1 MIQRKDSIVFSP
13 GRIGNI
19 ELKNR
24 LVRSATFD
32 NAATAE
38 GRVTERMIEIY
49 RTLAK
54 GGVGLIITG
63 IVGVYKKA
71 MAPHLILGNYDD
83 SFLPELEKGKC

>member
-24 LVRSATFD
+24 LVRSATYD

-38 GRVTERMIEIY
+38 GRVTEKIIEIY
-49 RTLAK
+49 R
-54 GGVGLIITG
+54 
-63 IVGVYKKA
+63 
-71 MAPHLILGNYDD
+71 H
-83 SFLPELEKGKC
+83 